1 MSRKVQIC
9 KKKFEKIKK
18 CISSGHTAKNSKMAE
33 AKKNQTLPPS
43 IFDWNWYI
51 IHIGPT
57 MIYANFATVLGPMTD
72 FMAVFRFWRLKW
84 PKFRNFTKFPS
95 WKCYWPN
102 YFLIASIEVQI
113 CKNNWENVK
122 KYDHY
127 GHTAKKWQN
136 GWGQKNLT
144 LPSPILKKTIIHRLC
159 NPHDDLWK
167 FSSWYQ
173 ACGRFYSH
181 FFDFSWRKWPKMWKN
196 LAKCCQDTPILYG
209 NSQRQMRGVFPCN
222 FVCWIWFWAQN

>member
-1 MSRKVQIC
+1 
-9 KKKFEKIKK
+9 
-18 CISSGHTAKNSKMAE
+18 
-33 AKKNQTLPPS
+33 
-43 IFDWNWYI
+43 
-51 IHIGPT
+51 
-57 MIYANFATVLGPMTD
+57 MIYANFAIELGPMAD

-84 PKFRNFTKFPS
+84 PKFRNVIKCPT

-102 YFLIASIEVQI
+102 YFLIVSIEVQI

-127 GHTAKKWQN
+127 GNTAKKWQN
-136 GWGQKNLT
+136 GWGQKNRT

-167 FSSWYQ
+167 LSSCYQ

-181 FFDFSWRKWPKMWKN
+181 FFDFSWRIWPKMWKN
-196 LAKCCQDTPILYG
+196 LAKCCQDAPISYG
-209 NSQRQMRGVFPCN
+209 NSHTSIMQSSR
-222 FVCWIWFWAQN
+222 WFMKIFLLISGLWPILQPFFRF

>member
-1 MSRKVQIC
+1 MHFFRTHGQKQQN
-9 KKKFEKIKK
+9 
-18 CISSGHTAKNSKMAE
+18 GWGQ
-33 AKKNQTLPPS
+33 KNQTLPPS

-57 MIYANFATVLGPMTD
+57 MIYANFATVMGPMAD